1 MRTISL
7 LIMLLL
13 TVCGMSAQQIRTM
26 HENEY
31 ARRWEKVTSLE
42 KKSLPQSAAEEVNA
56 ILHLAVGEQNSPQVI
71 KALIHL
77 GKYDLARDAENDTL
91 VFNRLQEMLVKS
103 SDAVEKAVLHSML
116 GELTMEYYQK
126 NRWQIRQ
133 RRELRGYIPDDMK
146 EWTRN
151 IFFDKV
157 VEHMEAS
164 LADRKQLEAATV
176 STYSAVV
183 DEGEDSRRL
192 YPTMYD
198 FLALRAIEQY
208 GQLESDEDM
217 SRTLAR
223 RELTPASLFVPAD
236 AYIHLPIDPRE
247 GEYNLMVHETRRK
260 LMASLMERGIHQ
272 SLLLEELNK
281 LESLSGLLHETYRS
295 HALPLLEAML
305 DKWQGDPFS
314 VEIVDRIAAVRQEE
328 IYRTPEERDS
338 LRDERTKEL
347 YLYLQQAIEDYP
359 DYERIALLE
368 NRLRNLTTP
377 QLSLS
382 GNNTFPTNGVK
393 KITVTFQNLHSLNAR
408 LYRIDSPVDLQ
419 IYQSG
424 VRQTLQN
431 RRSFVKEIPVN
442 LPDTP
447 PYQQGATEMELTLT
461 EPGSYMLTFDS
472 QPETNDGE
480 QPTYFFSLSNL
491 AVFSR
496 MADENLHHF
505 FVVERVTGKPVA
517 NAEIVLYKQTGNWR
531 NSRFT
536 EAARIA
542 TNREGLAVYRIGDNG
557 DNLFYHAVRGSDN
570 GSLLTRLNNYR
581 YFTSAIDEEPS
592 EQTDLFT
599 DRSLYRP
606 GQTVHYKAV
615 LTHRA
620 DSKRSPAAGSK
631 TMVSLH
637 DANGEKIAS
646 QEGVTNEYGSIAGA
660 FVLPQGVLPG
670 LFSLRTESGTVSFR
684 VEEYKRPTFEVTF
697 DPVEGSYRFG
707 EEVTIRGK
715 AVAYSG
721 VTLQDASVAYRITR
735 QQSWWR
741 FWGGAPEQFTEG
753 IVTSDDQGGFE
764 IRFTPEK
771 SDTEQGRQSAFT
783 FVVEATVTDLN
794 GETQVGT
801 YALSVGEISMMLQL
815 EMPER
820 WEKEGDDPILI
831 TAKNLNGSEVK
842 ATGSYQVYAVEENDS
857 TGKRVATG
865 DFETGPQPELKKR
878 LARLRSGKYRV
889 KLFSKDDR
897 GNSVEAEKELLLF
910 SFADKRPP
918 LKTNDWFVVR
928 SSTFA
933 PGKSAEIL
941 MGATGKVHLLYELWK
956 EETLLERQWFILE
969 NENRRFSFPYKEEYG
984 EGVTLM
990 LTHVKEQQFTTHHT
1004 DLLRKEENKELKVK
1018 LDIFRD
1024 KIRPGADEEWRVTVT
1039 DATGKPATAELLAS
1053 MYDFSLDQIYPSHSW
1068 NFPSASLLRYR
1079 SAARFSRDNS
1089 FNRVNASGYIPVPW
1103 KELPGFR
1110 FDRFNWQ
1117 GFSFYSNQIL
1127 IRGSSSLAFDESVV
1141 VAYGTTR
1148 KQMAVSENDMA
1159 AGAVEEVM
1167 TVGEGTAPPPPAPE
1181 VESVPQVRRNFSETA
1196 FFYPQLRTNGK
1207 GETQIA
1213 FTVPESNTRWRFR
1226 LLAHN
1231 RELHSGS
1238 AEAFTISQKELMV
1251 TPNMPRFLREG
1262 DQATISSKIS
1272 NLSDSLLKGEVR
1284 LQLFNPL
1291 TEELI
1296 SDIRIDDAVMPF
1308 TLAAGTST
1316 EVAWSF
1322 VLPTGIDLL
1331 GVRVVAGSELFS
1343 DGEQHALAVLPNR
1356 MLVTESMRMD
1366 LNGSEKKQFTM
1377 ERLLESSSPT
1387 AEEYRL
1393 TLEFA
1398 SSPAWYAVQALPV
1411 LSDPASDNAV
1421 AWFAAY
1427 YSTSLGD
1434 FIGKSYPRVSAMVD
1448 AWQKEGGSGAS
1459 LQSQLAKNEE
1469 LKNLLLEETP
1479 WVLEARDE
1487 SEQRQRLSL
1496 LFDLNRSRDQLAR
1509 SLRRLQELQTNEGGW
1524 SWFKGFRPSVG
1535 ITHYILYGLN
1545 RLQELG
1551 ALQSG
1556 DETLSMQSQ
1565 AVAFADAEAL
1575 RRFEAMKRANKE
1587 WKKIKM
1593 ISLTDL
1599 EYLYVR
1605 SAYSD
1610 RPMEKELKE
1619 MSDFYHSVL
1628 QKHWTSYGLYER
1640 SLIAVLMHRNQ
1651 QKELLQAILR
1661 SYREHATQSDELGMY
1676 WANNHAQVFMSQSA
1690 TSVHTFIMDAFRLG
1704 GASTGEMDRMKRWL
1718 LKQKQTQQWE
1728 STHATTDAVYTLL
1741 SSGSDWFAATGETT
1755 VTVGD
1760 KVVEPSNKAAGT
1772 GYFKESWSRSE
1783 ITPAMG
1789 RVTVEHNGSGPAWGA
1804 LYRQYFEE
1812 MDKVVKSDGSL
1823 DIEKELFLEQTD
1835 ESGRVLVP
1843 LTEERP
1849 LQVGDKVVVRLT
1861 LRNDRD
1867 LEFVQLKDMRAASFE
1882 PVTQLSG
1889 MAWQNGVPYYQVT
1902 KDASTS
1908 FFFDQLPRGTRLFE
1922 YDLYVTRAGSYSNG
1936 IATVQSLYAPEFTS
1950 HTGGMRIIVKE

>member
-1 MRTISL
+1 
-7 LIMLLL
+7 MLLL
-13 TVCGMSAQQIRTM
+13 TVCGMSAQQNKTM

-31 ARRWEKVTSLE
+31 ARRWEKVASLE

-56 ILHLAVGEQNSPQVI
+56 ILHLAVDEQNSPQVI

-77 GKYDLARDAENDTL
+77 GKYDLARDVENDTL
-91 VFNRLQEMLVKS
+91 VFNRLQGMLEKS
-103 SDAVEKAVLHSML
+103 SDVVEKAVLHSML
-116 GELTMEYYQK
+116 GELYLHYYQVDQ
-126 NRWQIRQ
+126 WQIRQ
-133 RRELRGYIPDDMK
+133 RTELRGYIPSDMK

-151 IFFDKV
+151 IFYDKV

-183 DEGEDSRRL
+183 DEGKDSRRF

-208 GQLESDEDM
+208 EQLESDEDM

-260 LMASLMERGIHQ
+260 LMASLMERGLHE

-281 LESLSGLLHETYRS
+281 LESLSRLMHETYRS
-295 HALPLLEAML
+295 HALSTLEAML
-305 DKWQGDPFS
+305 GKWQGDPFS
-314 VEIVDRIAAVRQEE
+314 VEIIDRIAAVHQEE
-328 IYRTPEERDS
+328 IYRLPEELDS

-347 YLYLQQAIEDYP
+347 YHFLQQAIENYP
-359 DYERIALLE
+359 GYERIALLE

-377 QLSLS
+377 QFSLS
-382 GNNTFPTNGVK
+382 GNNTFPADGVK
-393 KITVTFQNLHSLNAR
+393 KITVTYKNLRSLTAR

-419 IYQSG
+419 MNQSG

-442 LPDTP
+442 LPNIP
-447 PYQQGATEMELTLT
+447 PYQQGATAMEVTLT
-461 EPGSYMLTFDS
+461 KPGSYMLTFDS
-472 QPETNDGE
+472 QPETNDSE
-480 QPTYFFSLSNL
+480 QPSYFFTLSDL

-496 MADENLHHF
+496 LAGENLHHF

-517 NAEIVLYKQTGNWR
+517 DAEIVLYKQTGNWR

-542 TNREGLAVYRIGDNG
+542 TNREGLAIYRIEDDGN
-557 DNLFYHAVRGSDN
+557 NLFYHAVRGTDN
-570 GSLLTRLNNYR
+570 GSQLTRLNNYR
-581 YFTSAIDEEPS
+581 YFTSAIDEEPR

-615 LTHRA
+615 LTHQA
-620 DSKRSPAAGSK
+620 DSKRSLATGSK
-631 TMVSLH
+631 TIVSLH

-646 QEGVTNEYGSIAGA
+646 QEGVTNEFGSTTGA

-670 LFSLRTESGTVSFR
+670 FFSLRTESGTVSFR

-707 EEVTIRGK
+707 EEVTLRGK

-721 VTLQDASVAYRITR
+721 VALQNASVAYRITR

-741 FWGGAPEQFTEG
+741 FWGGAPEQFAEG
-753 IVTSDDQGGFE
+753 VVTSDDQGGFE

-771 SDTEQGRQSAFT
+771 SDTQQGRRSAFT

-794 GETQVGT
+794 GETQAGT
-801 YALSVGEISMMLQL
+801 YALSVGDVSMMLQL
-815 EMPER
+815 EMSER
-820 WEKEGDDPILI
+820 WEKEGADPILI
-831 TAKNLNGSEVK
+831 TAKNLSGSDVK
-842 ATGSYQVYAVEENDS
+842 ATGSYQIYAVEENDS
-857 TGKRVATG
+857 TGKQVATG

-897 GNSVEAEKELLLF
+897 GNPVEAEKELLLF
-910 SFADKRPP
+910 SFADKWPP

-928 SSTFA
+928 NSTFA
-933 PGKSAEIL
+933 PGKPAEIL

-956 EETLLERQWFILE
+956 EETLLERQWLILD
-969 NENRRFSFPYKEEYG
+969 NENKRFSFPYKEEYG
-984 EGVTLM
+984 EGVTLL

-1039 DATGKPATAELLAS
+1039 DEKGNPAAAELLAS
-1053 MYDFSLDQIYPSHSW
+1053 MYDFSLDQIYPSQSW
-1068 NFPSASLLRYR
+1068 NFPSASFLRYR

-1089 FNRVNASGYIPVPW
+1089 FNTVYAGGYIPVSR
-1103 KELPGFR
+1103 KEVPGFR
-1110 FDRFNWQ
+1110 FDRFNWH
-1117 GFSFYSNQIL
+1117 GFSFYNNQIL
-1127 IRGSSSLAFDESVV
+1127 IRGTKSLAFDETVV
-1141 VAYGTTR
+1141 VGYATTQ
-1148 KQMAVSENDMA
+1148 KEMSVAENDMV

-1167 TVGEGTAPPPPAPE
+1167 TVGDAAAAPPPPTPE
-1181 VESVPQVRRNFSETA
+1181 VESLPQVRRNFSETA
-1196 FFYPQLRTNGK
+1196 FFYPQLRTNEK

-1226 LLAHN
+1226 LLAHD
-1231 RELHSGS
+1231 RELSSGS

-1262 DQATISSKIS
+1262 DHATISSKIS
-1272 NLSDSLLKGEVR
+1272 NLSDSLLMGEVTM
-1284 LQLFNPL
+1284 QLFNPL

-1296 SDIRIDDAVMPF
+1296 SEIRIDDAVMPF
-1308 TLAAGTST
+1308 TLAAGAST
-1316 EVAWSF
+1316 EVAWRF
-1322 VLPTGIDLL
+1322 ALPTGIDLL
-1331 GVRVVAGSELFS
+1331 GVRIVAESEFFS

-1356 MLVTESMRMD
+1356 MLVTESLRMD
-1366 LNGSEKKQFTM
+1366 LNGSETKQFTM
-1377 ERLLESSSPT
+1377 DRLLASSSPT

-1427 YSTSLGD
+1427 YSTSLGAY
-1434 FIGKSYPRVSAMVD
+1434 IGKSYPRVTAMVD

-1459 LQSQLAKNEE
+1459 LQSQLSKNEE

-1509 SLRRLQELQTNEGGW
+1509 SLRRLQELQTEEGGW

-1565 AVAFADAEAL
+1565 AVTFADAEAL
-1575 RRFEAMKRANKE
+1575 RRFEALKRYNKD

-1605 SAYSD
+1605 SAYPD
-1610 RPMEKELKE
+1610 NPMEKELKE

-1628 QKHWTSYGLYER
+1628 QKHWTAYGLYER

-1661 SYREHATQSDELGMY
+1661 SYREHATLSDEMGMY
-1676 WANNHAQVFMSQSA
+1676 WANNRAQVFMSQSA

-1704 GASTGEMDRMKRWL
+1704 GASADEMDKMKRWL
-1718 LKQKQTQQWE
+1718 LKQKQTQLWE

-1755 VTVGD
+1755 VTLGD
-1760 KVVEPSNKAAGT
+1760 KMVEPSGSAAGT

-1823 DIEKELFLEQTD
+1823 DIEKKLFLEQTD

-1902 KDASTS
+1902 KDASIS

-1922 YDLYVTRAGSYSNG
+1922 YALYVTRAGSYSNG

-1950 HTGGMRIIVKE
+1950 HTAGMRIIVKE

>member
-1 MRTISL
+1 
-7 LIMLLL
+7 MLLL
-13 TVCGMSAQQIRTM
+13 TVCGMSAQQNKTM

-31 ARRWEKVTSLE
+31 ARRWEKVASLE

-56 ILHLAVGEQNSPQVI
+56 ILHLAVDEQNSPQVI

-77 GKYDLARDAENDTL
+77 GKYDLARDVENDTL
-91 VFNRLQEMLVKS
+91 VFNRLQGMLEKS
-103 SDAVEKAVLHSML
+103 SDVVEKAVLHSML
-116 GELTMEYYQK
+116 GELYMHNYQVDQ
-126 NRWQIRQ
+126 WQIRQ
-133 RRELRGYIPDDMK
+133 RTELRGYIPSDMK

-151 IFFDKV
+151 IFYDKV

-183 DEGEDSRRL
+183 DEGKDSRRF

-208 GQLESDEDM
+208 EQLESDEDM

-260 LMASLMERGIHQ
+260 LMASLMERGLHE

-281 LESLSGLLHETYRS
+281 QESLSRLMHEAYRS
-295 HALPLLEAML
+295 HALPTLEAL
-305 DKWQGDPFS
+305 LRKWQGDPFS
-314 VEIVDRIAAVRQEE
+314 VEIIDRIAAVHQEE
-328 IYRTPEERDS
+328 IYRLPEELDS

-347 YLYLQQAIEDYP
+347 YHFLQQAIENYP

-377 QLSLS
+377 QFSLS
-382 GNNTFPTNGVK
+382 GNNTFPADRVK
-393 KITVTFQNLHSLNAR
+393 KITVTYKNLRSLTAR

-419 IYQSG
+419 MNQSG

-442 LPDTP
+442 LPNIP
-447 PYQQGATEMELTLT
+447 PYLEGETTMEVALT

-472 QPETNDGE
+472 QPETNDDE
-480 QPTYFFSLSNL
+480 QPAYFFALSDL

-496 MADENLHHF
+496 LAGENLHHF

-517 NAEIVLYKQTGNWR
+517 DAEIVLYKQTGNWR

-542 TNREGLAVYRIGDNG
+542 TNREGLAVYRIGDDGN
-557 DNLFYHAVRGSDN
+557 NLFYHAVRGTDN
-570 GSLLTRLNNYR
+570 GSQLTRLNNYR
-581 YFTSAIDEEPS
+581 YFTSANDEEPR

-615 LTHRA
+615 LTHRG
-620 DSKRSPAAGSK
+620 DSKRSLVTGGK

-646 QEGVTNEYGSIAGA
+646 QEGVTNEFGSTTGA
-660 FVLPQGVLPG
+660 FVLPQGLLPG
-670 LFSLRTESGTVSFR
+670 VFSLRTETGTVSFR

-707 EEVTIRGK
+707 EEVTLRGK

-721 VTLQDASVAYRITR
+721 VALQSASVAYRITR

-741 FWGGAPEQFTEG
+741 FWGGAPEQFAEG
-753 IVTSDDQGGFE
+753 VVTSDDQGGFE

-771 SDTEQGRQSAFT
+771 SDTQQGRWSAFT

-801 YALSVGEISMMLQL
+801 YALSVGDVSMMLQL
-815 EMPER
+815 EMSER
-820 WEKEGDDPILI
+820 WEKEGADPILI
-831 TAKNLNGSEVK
+831 TAKNLSGSDVK

-857 TGKRVATG
+857 TGKRVAMG

-889 KLFSKDDR
+889 KLFSKDDK
-897 GNSVEAEKELLLF
+897 GNPVEAEKDLLLF

-928 SSTFA
+928 NNTFA
-933 PGKSAEIL
+933 PGKPAEIL

-956 EETLLERQWFILE
+956 EETLLERQWLILE

-984 EGVTLM
+984 EGVTLL

-1039 DATGKPATAELLAS
+1039 DEKGNPAAAELLAS
-1053 MYDFSLDQIYPSHSW
+1053 MYDFSLDQIYPSQSW

-1089 FNRVNASGYIPVPW
+1089 FNKVNARGYIPVPW
-1103 KELPGFR
+1103 KVLPGFR
-1110 FDRFNWQ
+1110 FDRFNWH
-1117 GFSFYSNQIL
+1117 GFSFYNNQIL
-1127 IRGSSSLAFDESVV
+1127 IRGTKSLAFDETVV
-1141 VAYGTTR
+1141 VGYATTQ
-1148 KQMAVSENDMA
+1148 KEMSVAENDMV

-1167 TVGEGTAPPPPAPE
+1167 TVGDAATAPPPPTPE
-1181 VESVPQVRRNFSETA
+1181 VESLPQVRRNFSETA
-1196 FFYPQLRTNGK
+1196 FFYPQLRTNEK

-1226 LLAHN
+1226 LLAHD
-1231 RELHSGS
+1231 RELSSGS

-1262 DQATISSKIS
+1262 DHATISSKIS
-1272 NLSDSLLKGEVR
+1272 NLSDSLLMGEVTM
-1284 LQLFNPL
+1284 QLFNPL

-1296 SDIRIDDAVMPF
+1296 SEIRIDDAVMHF
-1308 TLAAGTST
+1308 TLAAGAST
-1316 EVAWSF
+1316 DVAWSF
-1322 VLPTGIDLL
+1322 ALPTGIDLL
-1331 GVRVVAGSELFS
+1331 GVRIVAESEFFS

-1366 LNGSEKKQFTM
+1366 LNGSETKQFTM
-1377 ERLLESSSPT
+1377 DRLLESSSPT

-1427 YSTSLGD
+1427 YSTSLGAY
-1434 FIGKSYPRVSAMVD
+1434 IGKSYPRVTAMVD

-1459 LQSQLAKNEE
+1459 LQSQLSKNEE

-1509 SLRRLQELQTNEGGW
+1509 SLRRLQELQTGEGGW

-1565 AVAFADAEAL
+1565 AVTFADAEAL
-1575 RRFEAMKRANKE
+1575 RRFEALKRTNKD

-1610 RPMEKELKE
+1610 HPMDKELKE
-1619 MSDFYHSVL
+1619 MSDFYRSVV
-1628 QKHWTSYGLYER
+1628 QQHWTSYGLYER

-1661 SYREHATQSDELGMY
+1661 SYREHATLSDELGMY
-1676 WANNHAQVFMSQSA
+1676 WANNRAQVFMSQSA

-1704 GASTGEMDRMKRWL
+1704 GASSGEMDRMKRWL

-1755 VTVGD
+1755 VTLGD
-1760 KVVEPSNKAAGT
+1760 KMVEPSDRAAGT

-1823 DIEKELFLEQTD
+1823 DIEKELFLELTD

-1889 MAWQNGVPYYQVT
+1889 MAWQNGVPYYRVT

-1922 YDLYVTRAGSYSNG
+1922 YAVYVTRAGSYSNG
-1936 IATVQSLYAPEFTS
+1936 IATVQSLYAPEFIS
-1950 HTGGMRIIVKE
+1950 HTAGMRIIVKE

>member
-1 MRTISL
+1 
-7 LIMLLL
+7 MLLL
-13 TVCGMSAQQIRTM
+13 TVCGMSAQQNKTM

-31 ARRWEKVTSLE
+31 ARRWEKVASLE

-56 ILHLAVGEQNSPQVI
+56 ILHLAVDEQNSPQVI

-77 GKYDLARDAENDTL
+77 GKYDLARDVENDTL
-91 VFNRLQEMLVKS
+91 VFNRLQGMLEKS
-103 SDAVEKAVLHSML
+103 SDVVEKAVLHSML
-116 GELTMEYYQK
+116 GELYLHYYQVDQ
-126 NRWQIRQ
+126 WQIRQ
-133 RRELRGYIPDDMK
+133 RTELRGYIPSDMK

-151 IFFDKV
+151 IFYDKV

-183 DEGEDSRRL
+183 DEGKDSRRF

-208 GQLESDEDM
+208 EQLESDEDM

-223 RELTPASLFVPAD
+223 RELTPASLFAPAD

-247 GEYNLMVHETRRK
+247 GEYNLMVHKTRRK
-260 LMASLMERGIHQ
+260 LMASLMERGLHE

-281 LESLSGLLHETYRS
+281 LESLSRLMHEAYRS
-295 HALPLLEAML
+295 HALPTLEAL
-305 DKWQGDPFS
+305 LRKWQGDPFS
-314 VEIVDRIAAVRQEE
+314 VEIIDRIAAVHQEE
-328 IYRTPEERDS
+328 IYRLPEELDS

-347 YLYLQQAIEDYP
+347 YHFLQQAIENYP
-359 DYERIALLE
+359 GYERIALLE

-377 QLSLS
+377 QFSLS
-382 GNNTFPTNGVK
+382 GNNTFPADGLK
-393 KITVTFQNLHSLNAR
+393 KITVTYKNLRSLTAR
-408 LYRIDSPVDLQ
+408 LYRVDSPVDLQ
-419 IYQSG
+419 MNQSG

-442 LPDTP
+442 LPNIP
-447 PYQQGATEMELTLT
+447 PYQQGETAMELTLT
-461 EPGSYMLTFDS
+461 EPGTYMLTFDS
-472 QPETNDGE
+472 QPETNDSE
-480 QPTYFFSLSNL
+480 QPAYYFTLSDL

-496 MADENLHHF
+496 VAGENLHHF

-517 NAEIVLYKQTGNWR
+517 DAEIVLYKQTGNWR

-542 TNREGLAVYRIGDNG
+542 TNWEGLAVYRIGDNG
-557 DNLFYHAVRGSDN
+557 NNLFYHAVRGTDN

-581 YFTSAIDEEPS
+581 YFTSAIDDEPRG
-592 EQTDLFT
+592 QTDLFT

-615 LTHRA
+615 LTHQA
-620 DSKRSPAAGSK
+620 DSKRSLATGSK
-631 TMVSLH
+631 TIVSLH

-646 QEGVTNEYGSIAGA
+646 LEGVTNEFGSTTGA

-670 LFSLRTESGTVSFR
+670 FFSLRTESGTVSFR

-707 EEVTIRGK
+707 EEVILRGK

-721 VTLQDASVAYRITR
+721 VALQNASVAYRITR

-741 FWGGAPEQFTEG
+741 FWGGAPEQFAEG

-771 SDTEQGRQSAFT
+771 SDTQQGRQSAFT

-794 GETQVGT
+794 GETQAGT
-801 YALSVGEISMMLQL
+801 YALSVGDVSMMLQL

-820 WEKEGDDPILI
+820 WEKEGAALILI
-831 TAKNLNGSEVK
+831 TAKNLSGSDVK
-842 ATGSYQVYAVEENDS
+842 ATGSYQIYAVEENDS
-857 TGKRVATG
+857 TGKQVATG

-897 GNSVEAEKELLLF
+897 GNPVEAEKELLLF

-933 PGKSAEIL
+933 PGKPAEIL
-941 MGATGKVHLLYELWK
+941 MGATGKVYLLYELWK
-956 EETLLERQWFILE
+956 EERLLERQWLKLD

-1039 DATGKPATAELLAS
+1039 DATGKPAVAELLAS
-1053 MYDFSLDQIYPSHSW
+1053 MYDYSLDQIYPSQSW
-1068 NFPSASLLRYR
+1068 SFPTASLLRYR

-1089 FNRVNASGYIPVPW
+1089 FNTVYAGGYIPVSR
-1103 KELPGFR
+1103 KEVPGFS
-1110 FDRFNWQ
+1110 FDIFNWQ
-1117 GFSFYSNQIL
+1117 GFSFYSNQFL
-1127 IRGSSSLAFDESVV
+1127 IRGTTSLALDETAVIG
-1141 VAYGTTR
+1141 YGTTR
-1148 KQMAVSENDMA
+1148 KQTAATENDMA

-1167 TVGEGTAPPPPAPE
+1167 TVGDGAAAPPPPIPE
-1181 VESVPQVRRNFSETA
+1181 VQSLPQVRRNFSETA
-1196 FFYPQLRTNGK
+1196 FFYPQLRTNEK

-1226 LLAHN
+1226 LLAHD
-1231 RELHSGS
+1231 RELSSGS

-1272 NLSDSLLKGEVR
+1272 NLSDSLLMGEVTM
-1284 LQLFNPL
+1284 QLFNPL

-1296 SDIRIDDAVMPF
+1296 SEIRIDDAVMPF
-1308 TLAAGTST
+1308 TLAAGAST
-1316 EVAWSF
+1316 DVAWSF
-1322 VLPTGIDLL
+1322 ALPTGIDLL
-1331 GVRVVAGSELFS
+1331 GVRIIAESEFFS

-1356 MLVTESMRMD
+1356 MLVTESLRMD
-1366 LNGSEKKQFTM
+1366 LNGSETKQFTM
-1377 ERLLESSSPT
+1377 GRLLESSSPT

-1427 YSTSLGD
+1427 YSTSLGA
-1434 FIGKSYPRVSAMVD
+1434 FIGKSYPRVTAMVD

-1459 LQSQLAKNEE
+1459 LQSQLSKNEE

-1509 SLRRLQELQTNEGGW
+1509 SLRRLQELQTEEGGW
-1524 SWFKGFRPSVG
+1524 SWFKGFRPSVS

-1556 DETLSMQSQ
+1556 DKTLSMQSQ

-1575 RRFEAMKRANKE
+1575 RRFEAMKLYNKN

-1605 SAYSD
+1605 SAYPD
-1610 RPMEKELKE
+1610 NPMEKELKE

-1628 QKHWTSYGLYER
+1628 QKHWTAYGLYER

-1661 SYREHATQSDELGMY
+1661 SYREHATLSDEMGMY
-1676 WANNHAQVFMSQSA
+1676 WANNRAQVFMSQSA

-1704 GASTGEMDRMKRWL
+1704 GASADEMDKMKRWL
-1718 LKQKQTQQWE
+1718 LKQKQTQLWE

-1755 VTVGD
+1755 VTVGE
-1760 KVVEPSNKAAGT
+1760 KVVEPSGKAAGT

-1789 RVTVEHNGSGPAWGA
+1789 SVTVEHTSSGPAWGA

-1823 DIEKELFLEQTD
+1823 DIEKELFLELTD

-1902 KDASTS
+1902 KDASIS

-1922 YDLYVTRAGSYSNG
+1922 YALYVTRAGSYSNG

-1950 HTGGMRIIVKE
+1950 HTAGMRIIVKE